1 MLNVLL
7 SQFTLVFLHKVWAVV
22 ATETMLILT
31 RIGIFQILYRF
42 LMEFAWMHWLA
53 FFRILQVW
61 MHYFW
66 LTRCRKSLGKIVWFQ
81 ERFIRFG
88 IYQMRMIF
96 GLKLHRFLIFL
107 DSIDF
112 TEMAWLTFFRIEYV
126 ISGLNKSVRENTFGS
141 FKRRFAIWALCV
153 INNWA
158 ILERIDSRLNFAL
171 FLIKIRTTGIIITHL
186 ITTSLKLY

>member
-1 MLNVLL
+1 MLKILL
-7 SQFTLVFLHKVWAVV
+7 SQFTLVFFHKVWAVV

-42 LMEFAWMHWLA
+42 WMEFAWMHWLA
-53 FFRILQVW
+53 FFRILKVW
-61 MHYFW
+61 MNYFW
-66 LTRCRKSLGKIVWFQ
+66 LTRRRKSLGKIVWFQ

-96 GLKLHRFLIFL
+96 GLKLHGFLIFL
-107 DSIDF
+107 DSIDL

-126 ISGLNKSVRENTFGS
+126 ISGLNKSIRENTFGS
-141 FKRRFAIWALCV
+141 FKRWFAIWALCV

-158 ILERIDSRLNFAL
+158 ILERIDPRLNFAL
-171 FLIKIRTTGIIITHL
+171 FLIKIRTTGVIITHL